1 MDIQRIDALLGRLSI
16 TPHYVGCSYVAD
28 AVSLAV
34 RQPELLLHVTKD
46 LYPIVASRYNT
57 TCACVMRDIR
67 TVIDVAWTVKRSV
80 LRELAQYPLVDKP
93 TVSQFIA
100 ILAAQFMF

>member
-1 MDIQRIDALLGRLSI
+1 MYISEINALLGHLSI
-16 TPHYVGCSYVAD
+16 TPRYVGCSYTAY
-28 AVSLAV
+28 AVFLAV
-34 RQPELLLHVTKD
+34 RRPELLLRATKD
-46 LYPIVASRYNT
+46 LYPAVASHFNT

-67 TVIDVAWTVKRSV
+67 TVIDVVWTVKRSA
-80 LRELAQYPLVDKP
+80 LRELAQYPLVEKP